1 MRIAEVLGVDAVRTD
16 WCAADKEAALRVLA
30 RMFVD
35 DDPTL
40 DEDEVFRVLSERES
54 LATTGVGS
62 GIAIPHGRLAI
73 DGFHVV
79 MAISPQGVDFGAID
93 GQRAHIFVAMLAPEE
108 HPAEQLRMLGRF
120 ARVLR
125 DANTRER
132 LLAARDSRSVYDI
145 VVALDSAS

>member
-1 MRIAEVLGVDAVRTD
+1 MRIAEVLGANAVRTD
-16 WCAADKEAALRVLA
+16 WCAQGKEGALRVLA
-30 RMFVD
+30 RMFVE
-35 DDPTL
+35 DDPSL
-40 DEDEVFRVLSERES
+40 DEDEVFRVLAERES

-79 MAISPQGVDFGAID
+79 MAISPEGVDFAAVD
-93 GQRAHIFVAMLAPEE
+93 GQRAHIFIAMLAPEE
-108 HPAEQLRMLGRF
+108 HPGEQLRMLGRF

-125 DANTRER
+125 DENTRRR
-132 LLAARDSRSVYDI
+132 LLAATDSRSAYDI